1 MAKWG
6 KRARGLSRERAGREG
21 RRRCKKAAVGYE
33 HGKGHE
39 QAAGGAQSQTFKLGP
54 VLWDG

>member
-1 MAKWG
+1 MG
-6 KRARGLSRERAGREG
+6 D
-21 RRRCKKAAVGYE
+21 E

-39 QAAGGAQSQTFKLGP
+39 QAAGGVQSQTFKLGP